1 VDPHQDDG
9 PISGFVGLVLVPDG
23 ATIAAAYELA
33 QAALPAGAESAL
45 GPGAL
50 PHVTLTQCALRDAP
64 RTRIA
69 GIIERLDT
77 RLRGRSIPLG
87 VVIPT
92 GGGFVFWCV
101 DETAPERQLLQQ
113 AHEDALGLADGFLD
127 PVANAAVV
135 EGTMRLTGND
145 PVLVRHAHAHGY
157 AFVGDRFM
165 PHVTLG
171 FDPRLAVE
179 ARGGPALAILER
191 RHLMHVERV
200 ALARL
205 GRYGRVGALVSC

>member
-9 PISGFVGLVLVPDG
+9 PISGFVGIILVPDA
-23 ATIAAAYELA
+23 ATIGVAYELA
-33 QAALPAGAESAL
+33 QVALPAGAESTLA
-45 GPGAL
+45 PIAL
-50 PHVTLTQCALRDAP
+50 PHVTLMQCALRDAP
-64 RTRIA
+64 RARIT
-69 GIIERLDT
+69 GIIERLGT

-101 DETAPERQLLQQ
+101 DEATPERQLLQQ

-135 EGTMRLTGND
+135 EGTIRLTGND
-145 PVLVRHAHAHGY
+145 PVLVGHARAHGY
-157 AFVGDRFM
+157 AFARDRFL

-171 FDPRLAVE
+171 FDPRLAVD

-200 ALARL
+200 ALARF
-205 GRYGRVGALVSC
+205 GPYGRVEGLVSL